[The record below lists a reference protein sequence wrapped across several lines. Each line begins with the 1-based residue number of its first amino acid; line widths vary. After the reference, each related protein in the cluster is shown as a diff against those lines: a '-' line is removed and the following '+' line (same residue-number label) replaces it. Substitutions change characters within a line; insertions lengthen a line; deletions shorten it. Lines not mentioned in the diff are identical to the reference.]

1 MNEYQK
7 RVREESL
14 IARAMDIKFR
24 EIANRKKIASDQQDQ
39 AGDQDSKLII
49 DQDANTE
56 ASLEK

>member
-24 EIANRKKIASDQQDQ
+24 ETANRKKVGGQQEQKQ
-39 AGDQDSKLII
+39 AGDQDLIVG
-49 DQDANTE
+49 QDTDTE
-56 ASLEK
+56 GDRHE